1 LELNTRL
8 FSFLEAILM
17 AAHNLSR
24 REFLQ
29 HSAVSGAAAYGTLSL
44 ARTAHAA
51 GSDVIKVGLIGC
63 GGRGS
68 GAAANAMNAGKDVRL
83 VAMADVFAER
93 IESARP
99 QLKKMY
105 TDQFQVDDAHAF
117 VGFDGYQKVIQSG
130 VDVVVIACTS
140 HFHPV
145 YLKAAVDAGK
155 HVFVEKP
162 VAVDPVGVRVA
173 MAASEEAKKK
183 NLSIVSGFCWRYD
196 EGVRETVQR
205 IRDGAI
211 GEIVA
216 VQAARLGGPYVL
228 RERRPGWNEM
238 QYQFQNW
245 YHFNWLSGS
254 DPVQNLVHQIDNA
267 AWVLG
272 DVAPATAWGMGGRQV
287 CTDPDRYGNEFDHHA
302 IVYEYADGK
311 RFFAHG
317 RHIPGC
323 FDQAAVIA
331 MGTKGRAFMPSR
343 PYIEGE
349 KPWRSKGLKSGESMY
364 DNEHKEL
371 FNAVRTGKP
380 VNNGDFMCSSSMLSI
395 LGEMVCCTGQQ
406 MTWEQVMKSK
416 LSYALPRYGWDAEPP
431 IKPGPDGRYP
441 AILPGVTK
449 LG

>member
-1 LELNTRL
+1 
-8 FSFLEAILM
+8 M
-17 AAHNLSR
+17 ASHSMSR
-24 REFLQ
+24 REFLRD
-29 HSAVSGAAAYGTLSL
+29 SAVSGAAAYGALSL
-44 ARTAHAA
+44 ARGAHAA
-51 GSDVIKVGLIGC
+51 GSEVIKVGLIGC

-83 VAMADVFAER
+83 VAVADVFAER

-105 TDQFQVDDAHAF
+105 PDQFQVDDAHSF
-117 VGFDGYQKVIQSG
+117 VGFDAYQKVIQSG
-130 VDVVVIACTS
+130 VDVVLIACTS

-145 YLKAAVDAGK
+145 YVKAAIEAGK

-162 VAVDPVGVRVA
+162 VAVDPAGVRVA
-173 MAASEEAKKK
+173 MAATEEAKKK

-211 GEIVA
+211 GQLVA
-216 VQAARLGGPYVL
+216 VQATRLGGPYVL
-228 RERRPGWNEM
+228 RVRQPGWNEM

-254 DPVQNLVHQIDNA
+254 DPVQNLVHQIDNG

-272 DVAPATAWGMGGRQV
+272 DAPPATAWGMGGRQV
-287 CTDPDRYGNEFDHHA
+287 CTDPDHYGDEFDHHA

-311 RFFAHG
+311 RFYAYG

-323 FDQAAVIA
+323 YNEGTVVAL
-331 MGTKGRAFMPSR
+331 GTKGRAFMPSR

-349 KPWRSKGLKSGESMY
+349 KPWRYEGVKSGESMY
-364 DNEHKEL
+364 DNEHKAL
-371 FNAVRTGKP
+371 FGAVRTGKP
-380 VNNGDFMCSSSMLSI
+380 INDGHSMCFSSMLSI

-406 MTWEQVMKSK
+406 MTWEQAMKSK
-416 LSYALPRYGWDAEPP
+416 LSYALPRYGWDVEPP

>member
-1 LELNTRL
+1 
-8 FSFLEAILM
+8 M
-17 AAHNLSR
+17 AAPSRMTKTSDVSR
-24 REFLQ
+24 REFLRRT
-29 HSAVSGAAAYGTLSL
+29 AVTGAATIASVSL
-44 ARTAHAA
+44 ARSAHAA
-51 GSDVIKVGLIGC
+51 GSGLIKVGLIGC

-68 GAAANAMNAGKDVRL
+68 GAAANAMNAGKDVQV
-83 VAMADVFAER
+83 VAVADVFPER
-93 IESARP
+93 VETARG
-99 QLKKMY
+99 QLAKQY
-105 TDQFQVDDAHAF
+105 PDQFLVDDQHAF
-117 VGFDGYQKVIQSG
+117 VGFDAYQKVIASG

-145 YLKAAVDAGK
+145 FVKAAVDAGK

-162 VAVDPVGVRVA
+162 VAVDPTGVRL
-173 MAASEEAKKK
+173 AAAAAEEAKKK
-183 NLSIVSGFCWRYD
+183 NLSVVSGFCWRYD
-196 EGVRETVQR
+196 EGVCETIKR

-228 RERRPGWNEM
+228 RARQPGWNEM

-267 AWVLG
+267 SWVLG
-272 DVAPATAWGMGGRQV
+272 DAAPATVWGMGGRQV
-287 CTDPDRYGNEFDHHA
+287 CTDPNQYGDELDHHA

-311 RFFAHG
+311 RLFAHG

-323 FDQAAVIA
+323 HNQAAVIA
-331 MGTKGRAFMPSR
+331 LGTKGRAFMPSK

-349 KPWRSKGLKSGESMY
+349 NPWKFKAPEGPHSMY
-364 DNEHKEL
+364 DNEHKAL
-371 FNAVRTGKP
+371 FQAIRDGKP
-380 VNNGDFMCSSSMLSI
+380 INNGDTMCHSSMLSI
-395 LGEMVCCTGQQ
+395 MGEMVCCTGKQ
-406 MTWEQVMKSK
+406 MTWEQVNKSP
-416 LSYALPRYGWDAEPP
+416 LNYALPKYGWDVEPP
-431 IKPGPDGRYP
+431 IKPGPDGNYP

>member
-1 LELNTRL
+1 
-8 FSFLEAILM
+8 M
-17 AAHNLSR
+17 
-24 REFLQ
+24 
-29 HSAVSGAAAYGTLSL
+29 GTATYAGLAL
-44 ARTAHAA
+44 ARGAHAA
-51 GSDVIKVGLIGC
+51 GSGTIKVGLIGC

-83 VAMADVFAER
+83 VAVADVFAER
-93 IESARP
+93 VENARA
-99 QLKKMY
+99 QLKSKY
-105 TDQFQVDDAHAF
+105 PEQFLVDDAHAF
-117 VGFDGYQKVIQSG
+117 VGFDAYQKVIQSG

-140 HFHPV
+140 HFHPMF
-145 YLKAAVDAGK
+145 LKAAVDAGK

-162 VAVDPVGVRVA
+162 VAIDPAGVHIA
-173 MAASEEAKKK
+173 MAAAEAARKK

-196 EGVRETVQR
+196 AGVCETIQR

-211 GEIVA
+211 GDVVA

-228 RERRPGWNEM
+228 RKRQSDWSEL

-272 DVAPATAWGMGGRQV
+272 DAAPATAWGMGGRQV
-287 CTDPDRYGNEFDHHA
+287 CTDPNQYGDELDHHA
-302 IVYEYADGK
+302 IVCEYADGK
-311 RFFAHG
+311 RMFAHG

-323 FDQAAVIA
+323 YNQAAVIA
-331 MGTKGRAFMPSR
+331 LGTKGRAFMPAR

-349 KPWRSKGLKSGESMY
+349 KPWKFKAPKTPVSMY
-364 DNEHKEL
+364 DNEHKAL
-371 FNAVRTGKP
+371 FGAIRAGQP
-380 VNNGDFMCSSSMLSI
+380 INNGPQMCHSSMLAVMC
-395 LGEMVCCTGQQ
+395 EMVCCTGKLT
-406 MTWEQVMKSK
+406 TWEEMQKSK
-416 LSYALPRYGWDAEPP
+416 FSYALPRYGWDVQPP
-431 IKPGPDGRYP
+431 IKPGPDGNYP

>member
-1 LELNTRL
+1 
-8 FSFLEAILM
+8 M
-17 AAHNLSR
+17 ASHSMSR
-24 REFLQ
+24 REFLRD
-29 HSAVSGAAAYGTLSL
+29 SAVSGAAAYGALSL
-44 ARTAHAA
+44 ARSAHAA
-51 GSDVIKVGLIGC
+51 GSGTIKVGLIGC

-83 VAMADVFAER
+83 VAVADVFAER

-105 TDQFQVDDAHAF
+105 PDQFQVDDAHSF
-117 VGFDGYQKVIQSG
+117 VGFDAYQKVIQSG
-130 VDVVVIACTS
+130 VDVVLVACTS

-145 YLKAAVDAGK
+145 YLKAAVEAGK

-162 VAVDPVGVRVA
+162 VAVDPAGVRVA

-211 GEIVA
+211 GQLVA
-216 VQAARLGGPYVL
+216 VQATRLGGPYVL
-228 RERRPGWNEM
+228 RVRQPGWNEM

-272 DVAPATAWGMGGRQV
+272 DAAPATAWGMGGRQV
-287 CTDPDRYGNEFDHHA
+287 CTDPDRYGDEFDHHT

-311 RFFAHG
+311 RFYAYG

-323 FDQAAVIA
+323 YNEATVIA
-331 MGTKGRAFMPSR
+331 LGTKGRAFMPSR

-349 KPWRSKGLKSGESMY
+349 KPWRYKGAKSGESMY
-364 DNEHKEL
+364 DNEHKAL
-371 FNAVRTGKP
+371 FGAVRTGKP
-380 VNNGDFMCSSSMLSI
+380 INDGHSMCFSSMLSI
-395 LGEMVCCTGQQ
+395 LGEMACCTGQQ
-406 MTWEQVMKSK
+406 MTWEQAMTSK
-416 LSYALPRYGWDAEPP
+416 LSYALPRYDWDVEPP

>member
-1 LELNTRL
+1 
-8 FSFLEAILM
+8 M
-17 AAHNLSR
+17 AADRTSR
-24 REFLQ
+24 REFLR
-29 HSAVSGAAAYGTLSL
+29 HGAVSGAAAWGALSL
-44 ARTAHAA
+44 ARGAHAA
-51 GSDVIKVGLIGC
+51 GSGAIRVGLIGC
-63 GGRGS
+63 GGRAS

-93 IESARP
+93 VESARRE
-99 QLKKMY
+99 LKKAY
-105 TDQFQVDDAHAF
+105 PDQFQVDDAHGF
-117 VGFDGYQKVIQSG
+117 VGFDAGRKVIQSG

-145 YLKAAVDAGK
+145 YVKAAIDAGK

-173 MAASEEAKKK
+173 MAASEEARRK
-183 NLSIVSGFCWRYD
+183 NLSVVSGFCWRYD
-196 EGVRETVQR
+196 EGVRETIQR

-216 VQAARLGGPYVL
+216 VHAVRLGGPYVL
-228 RERRPGWNEM
+228 RTRRPEWNEM

-267 AWVLG
+267 AWVLA
-272 DVAPATAWGMGGRQV
+272 DVPPATAWGMGGRQV
-287 CTDPDRYGNEFDHHA
+287 CTDPDQYGDELDHHA

-311 RFFAHG
+311 RLFAHG

-323 FDQAAVIA
+323 YNQGAVIA

-343 PYIEGE
+343 PHIEGE
-349 KPWRSKGLKSGESMY
+349 NPWRFKVPKSGESGESMY
-364 DNEHKEL
+364 DNEHKVL
-371 FNAVRTGKP
+371 FEAVRTGKP
-380 VNNGDFMCSSSMLSI
+380 VNDGRSMCFSSMLSI

-406 MTWEQVMKSK
+406 MTWEEVMQSK
-416 LSYALPRYGWDAEPP
+416 LSYALPRYGWDAQPP
-431 IKPGPDGRYP
+431 IQPGPDRRYP
-441 AILPGVTK
+441 AILPGITK